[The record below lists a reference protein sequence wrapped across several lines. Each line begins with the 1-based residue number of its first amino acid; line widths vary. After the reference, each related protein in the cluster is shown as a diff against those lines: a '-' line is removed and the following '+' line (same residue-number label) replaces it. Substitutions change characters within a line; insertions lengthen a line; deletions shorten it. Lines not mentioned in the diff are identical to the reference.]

1 MDAERLVSVI
11 VPVYNAEKYLKKCV
25 QSILGQSYRCLEI
38 ILVNDGSLD
47 QSKIECQK
55 LMEKDERIHLID
67 KQRRKM
73 SESNAQKASLLC
85 LWIVMTI

>member
-55 LMEKDERIHLID
+55 LME
-67 KQRRKM
+67 
-73 SESNAQKASLLC
+73 
-85 LWIVMTI
+85 MT